1 MRSGRQSFKPSSGDR
16 SRMQQLPDSADD
28 LPESVMVNLDS
39 KDSDAFDIVE
49 VEDQI
54 DDADRGQPT
63 SLDSSVADDD
73 DDPDVGPRAQK
84 RIKRLK
90 FETHTE
96 RRAREAAERE
106 RDAAIVAARAKDDEI
121 ADLRKRM
128 VNGTTALATSM
139 KAERE
144 ARLTDATRRLA
155 AAHEAGDSAAIAQA
169 TADIATATSEITNI
183 VALLLLAIDP
193 EKDADGLHTLN
204 LGRLLKGE
212 PGPRSCTPAGVM
224 ALLARHGVELAGK
237 RAVVVG
243 RSILVGQPMALML
256 QAANATV
263 TVAHS
268 RTQDLAAITRQA
280 DVLVVAAGKPLM
292 LGAEHVKP
300 GAVVVDVG
308 IHRTESG
315 LCGDVRFAE
324 VEPIAS
330 AISPVPGG
338 VGPMTVTLLLV
349 NTVRANG

>member
-183 VALLLLAIDP
+183 VARGTPREEPAQERRPAPQQSRLAPNVESWISRNRGWFQQP
-193 EKDADGLHTLN
+193 GGEAKTAKALSLHYD
-204 LGRLLKGE
+204 
-212 PGPRSCTPAGVM
+212 
-224 ALLARHGVELAGK
+224 LLARGVHPASSDYTRELDKGLKAVYPDHEPYDFSPSQDGDGRGGQPTPRRTNAVAEGSRETRQTSNPRTVELTRSELSIAK
-237 RAVVVG
+237 RLGV
-243 RSILVGQPMALML
+243 SP
-256 QAANATV
+256 QAY
-263 TVAHS
+263 
-268 RTQDLAAITRQA
+268 AAQKLKRMQ
-280 DVLVVAAGKPLM
+280 
-292 LGAEHVKP
+292 
-300 GAVVVDVG
+300 
-308 IHRTESG
+308 
-315 LCGDVRFAE
+315 
-324 VEPIAS
+324 
-330 AISPVPGG
+330 
-338 VGPMTVTLLLV
+338 
-349 NTVRANG
+349 ANGEGA